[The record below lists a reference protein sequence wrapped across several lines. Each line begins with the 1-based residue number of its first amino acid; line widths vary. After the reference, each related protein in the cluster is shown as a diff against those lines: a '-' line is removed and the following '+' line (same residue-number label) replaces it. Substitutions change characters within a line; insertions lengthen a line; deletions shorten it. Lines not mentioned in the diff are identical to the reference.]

1 MGWRHPLGCMGGAAG
16 SFRHCWQPCCSV
28 AQSCSTLCDPMH
40 CRTPSFPALQHLLEF
55 ALTHVHWL
63 VMPSNHVIPFS
74 SCLRSFPAS
83 GSYPMSQFFA
93 WWPKY
98 WCFTFSISPS
108 SEYSGLISYRMDW
121 FDLLAI
127 QGTLKSLLQYH
138 SSKASILWCSAF
150 FIVQVSHP
158 SMTTGSQMDLVY
170 FQIPQL
176 NNCVTRGK
184 LLYLFGSLF
193 SH

>member
-1 MGWRHPLGCMGGAAG
+1 
-16 SFRHCWQPCCSV
+16 
-28 AQSCSTLCDPMH
+28 
-40 CRTPSFPALQHLLEF
+40 
-55 ALTHVHWL
+55 
-63 VMPSNHVIPFS
+63 MPSSSVQFSSSVMSDSLRPHGLQQARPPCLSPTHGVHPNSCPLSWWCPPTISSSVVPFS